1 MATTITGT
9 TIDVNTAVLNRLST
23 DGTIVDLQKDGTS
36 VGSIDSRAGVVS
48 TIILNPASGNGAG
61 LSGGT
66 KTIVPADEAGII
78 DNDISLGI
86 SSHRFKDLYLSGGV
100 YLGGTG
106 AANLIS
112 DYEEGTWTPVVTG
125 STGTPSSITYNTAP
139 SGTYTKTGRA
149 VTIALYLHINAITG
163 GSGDFNITGAPFAPM
178 SSSGGFKGTVSMYFA
193 NSSSHSDPILQIN
206 STSTITIGCANGAN
220 GFFSNVAWTNGP
232 LSAFASGTAV
242 SGTLTYFV

>member
-36 VGSIDSRAGVVS
+36 VGSIGSRAGVVS

-112 DYEEGTWTPVVTG
+112 DYETGSWTPTILAYSGTNPSVTG
-125 STGTPSSITYNTAP
+125 TML
-139 SGTYTKTGRA
+139 GTYTKIGNRVILSFNGTG
-149 VTIALYLHINAITG
+149 I
-163 GSGDFNITGAPFAPM
+163 S
-178 SSSGGFKGTVSMYFA
+178 
-193 NSSSHSDPILQIN
+193 
-206 STSTITIGCANGAN
+206 
-220 GFFSNVAWTNGP
+220 
-232 LSAFASGTAV
+232 V
-242 SGTLTYFV
+242 SGTTSGNLLFGGIPFTINDSGACGSWVTHKLNFIRPTMAHTLTNLGTGIGCLSSLDNGSWGWEFVNIINNGASFRASYTYLTNS

>member
-1 MATTITGT
+1 MATTITGN

-23 DGTIVDLQKDGTS
+23 DGTIVDLQKDGTA
-36 VGSIDSRAGVVS
+36 VGSIQSRSGVVS
-48 TIILNPASGNGAG
+48 TIVLDPRANGVG
-61 LSGGT
+61 LSGTQTAVIPTNNTGVLSNASMDIGGT
-66 KTIVPADEAGII
+66 GVA
-78 DNDISLGI
+78 
-86 SSHRFKDLYLSGGV
+86 FKDLYLSGGV

>member
-36 VGSIDSRAGVVS
+36 VGSIGSRAGVVS

-112 DYEEGTWTPVVTG
+112 DYEEGTWTPAISGASVSGG
-125 STGTPSSITYNTAP
+125 SYVGH
-139 SGTYTKTGRA
+139 YTKIGRQVFFQWYSSA
-149 VTIALYLHINAITG
+149 MTISSASGAAAITG
-163 GSGDFNITGAPFAPM
+163 LPFGSSNATQAYGVFYYQHGNAVNGGSRGGYVHINDTKMTFVSTNLISAATYVNGTNKYIM
-178 SSSGGFKGTVSMYFA
+178 ISGS
-193 NSSSHSDPILQIN
+193 
-206 STSTITIGCANGAN
+206 
-220 GFFSNVAWTNGP
+220 
-232 LSAFASGTAV
+232 
-242 SGTLTYFV
+242 YFVA